1 MEGRLLNMNI
11 YLKKR
16 NVEII
21 KLTKLYEMEFINDEI
36 IIRLSDRL
44 KLLRGVYGF
53 TQNEVSSILS
63 LDRST
68 YAYYEAGK
76 ARPSLETLVRVAR
89 FYQVSLE
96 FLLGVDNKR

>member
-1 MEGRLLNMNI
+1 MEGCLLSMNI
-11 YLKKR
+11 GLYVELNQLLKLSEPEVD
-16 NVEII
+16 N
-21 KLTKLYEMEFINDEI
+21 NEI
-36 IIRLSDRL
+36 IIHLSERL
-44 KLLRGVYGF
+44 KLLRRIHGL

-68 YAYYEAGK
+68 YAYYEAEK

-89 FYQVSLE
+89 YYQVSLE